1 MIELLAA
8 LLSYCLWLFVF
19 SWFKSKREIIDL
31 GILSLLG
38 MEKSCDLFE
47 QKHLGQLKKIVKI
60 VGKDKALTKNV

>member
-1 MIELLAA
+1 
-8 LLSYCLWLFVF
+8 
-19 SWFKSKREIIDL
+19 
-31 GILSLLG
+31 